1 MIQYIQLFF
10 GFILGQSLM
19 MAMNVYT
26 YQKDMYIEYKQ
37 AVKAY
42 AKAEVGYFII
52 AGIGLLVMLFV
63 MSDFLDLT
71 ISKEDL
77 KQLDVLNLKQK
88 LQLYFK
94 TGSVLL
100 GMFIQ
105 FIAFKVRKTGKE
117 AIDNAVIKP

>member
-10 GFILGQSLM
+10 GFVLGQGLM
-19 MAMNVYT
+19 MAMNVYS
-26 YQKDMYIEYKQ
+26 YQKDMHIEYKQ
-37 AVKAY
+37 ALKAY
-42 AKAEVGYFII
+42 TKAEIGYFVI
-52 AGIGLLVMLFV
+52 AGIGLLVLLFI

-71 ISKEDL
+71 ISKKDL
-77 KQLDVLNLKQK
+77 RQLDVLNLKQK

-94 TGSVLL
+94 TGSVLF